1 MFQIVLSQSVR
12 EYKDMIETFKLKEFE
27 KECVI
32 TLPEGFAYL
41 TVILIFFLFLFAV
54 RCDAMDIAASLC
66 RAAALQAG
74 CVAVTFIYCVQTH
87 GTMVE
92 TAK

>member
-41 TVILIFFLFLFAV
+41 TVILIFFIF
-54 RCDAMDIAASLC
+54 IC
-66 RAAALQAG
+66 RAMRWISQLA
-74 CVAVTFIYCVQTH
+74 
-87 GTMVE
+87 
-92 TAK
+92 

>member
-41 TVILIFFLFLFAV
+41 TVILIFLFLFAV
-54 RCDAMDIAASLC
+54 RCDGYRS
-66 RAAALQAG
+66 
-74 CVAVTFIYCVQTH
+74 
-87 GTMVE
+87 
-92 TAK
+92 

>member
-41 TVILIFFLFLFAV
+41 TVILIFFYFFLP
-54 RCDAMDIAASLC
+54 CDAMDIAASLC

-74 CVAVTFIYCVQTH
+74 CVAVMFMYCVQTH